1 MSLLRFTR
9 PKPETVFTPRKPLNE
24 KMYVERRDLERRFD
38 RAIRGTQHLAI
49 FGDSGNG
56 KTWLYQKVLKEKRCP
71 YVLVDLS
78 IAKTDGID
86 NAFRAALSRPYGWQ
100 PEAKT
105 SKKAGGAKAVLEVQK
120 EEQTQYTF
128 ADEPPF
134 EKLVSQVS
142 KLSGNQKFIV
152 FDNLESVAHCPDV
165 LQSLAAYILRLDNPR
180 FSASQVRFLF
190 VGVVSDIRNLLSGSA
205 HVGTIANRIQELP
218 EVKRLSNFE
227 AETVLRTG
235 LLGELDIEF
244 GEDEQDVLYAAMY
257 YSGKN
262 AQQLHEIGLNLAFE
276 AEENDWCID
285 WGDASRAIIEWGHS
299 SLAGYAPIVR
309 SRMNKKDTRV
319 QRRNQVLYCI
329 AKRAADEFSVPEIDA
344 FVRDEFPHNAN
355 VSQLG
360 IDQILKGLS
369 VDDAPILVRDENT
382 NRFRFSHPKLRIA
395 IRYVL
400 KKSEHGDVVENKD
413 LARPHFD

>member
-38 RAIRGTQHLAI
+38 RAIRSTQHVAI

-56 KTWLYQKVLKEKRCP
+56 KTWLYQKVLKEKKCP

-78 IAKTDGID
+78 VAKTDGID
-86 NAFRAALSRPYGWQ
+86 NAFRSALSQPYGWQ
-100 PEAKT
+100 PD
-105 SKKAGGAKAVLEVQK
+105 SKSSKNAGGAKAVLEVRK

-134 EKLVSQVS
+134 EKLVNQVA
-142 KLSGNQKFIV
+142 KLSGNSKFIV
-152 FDNLESVAHCPDV
+152 FDNLESVAHVPEV
-165 LQSLAAYILRLDNPR
+165 LQALAGYVLRLDNPR
-180 FSASQVRFLF
+180 FSAAQVRFLF
-190 VGVVSDIRNLLSGSA
+190 VGVVSDVRNLLSGSA

-218 EVKRLSNFE
+218 EVKRLSPFE
-227 AETVLRTG
+227 AESVLRTG
-235 LLGELDIEF
+235 LLDELEIDF
-244 GEDEQDVLYAAMY
+244 GEDEQDVLRGAMY
-257 YSGKN
+257 YSGRN
-262 AQQLHEIGLNLAFE
+262 AQQLHEIGLNVAFE
-276 AEENDWCID
+276 AEENDWCVG
-285 WGDASRAIIEWGHS
+285 WGHASNAIIEWGHS

-309 SRMNKKDTRV
+309 SRLNKKDTRV

-329 AKRAADEFSVPEIDA
+329 AKGAPDEFSVSEIDN
-344 FVRDEFPHNAN
+344 FVRNEFPHNAN
-355 VSQLG
+355 VVQLG

-369 VDDAPILVRDENT
+369 VDEAPILFRDENT
-382 NRFRFSHPKLRIA
+382 NRYRFAHPKLRIA

-400 KKSEHGDVVENKD
+400 KKSEDGDVVENKD